1 LGCAAPEGSPQT
13 SPARTGAAP
22 ESLTQRIH
30 RVYDDLPDAER
41 RAADMVLDS
50 PGELAALNAAEIAER
65 SGVSNAT
72 VSRFFRRLGYGSYD
86 EARRAARTMR
96 AMGSPLYLAE
106 ASGRADGASLS
117 KHLAQEAQVIESTL
131 AMLSP
136 LTLDEVAARLVARLA
151 AAPRVRLAGFRNS
164 YFPADYARQTLS
176 QMRPGVALLTAPGQ
190 TLAEGVAGVGPGDM
204 VMVIGLRRRPAGFAD
219 FMRVVARTG
228 ADVALVADRSVR
240 ASPAEARWTIACA
253 VETPR
258 SLDSYGDAMA
268 VLRALALE
276 TMRRLGQHGRRHLDK
291 IATLLD
297 ALGELE

>member
-136 LTLDEVAARLVARLA
+136 LTLDEVA
-151 AAPRVRLAGFRNS
+151 VRLAGFRNS
-164 YFPADYARQTLS
+164 YFPVDYARQTLS
-176 QMRPGVALLTAPGQ
+176 QMRPGAALLTAPGQ
-190 TLAEGVAGVGPGDM
+190 TLAEGTSGVGPGDM